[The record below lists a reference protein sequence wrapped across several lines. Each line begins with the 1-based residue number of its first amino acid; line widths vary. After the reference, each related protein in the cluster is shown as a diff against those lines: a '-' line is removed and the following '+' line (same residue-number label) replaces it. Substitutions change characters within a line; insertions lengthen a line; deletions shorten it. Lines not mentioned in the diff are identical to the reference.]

1 MYSEQVVHDVI
12 PSQHLKTALACI
24 PSNYQSIAATLGLLS
39 FSGLNNTQLMPELCH
54 LLQGAFNLTSCGFFW
69 SDAQGNMLDAW
80 CTNTGILSYKTL
92 MSCRDYQESG
102 TRTWP
107 TFQENVL
114 FGATAGYLLPFQNE
128 RFYASPHFQETYQA
142 INVRHILDIVLH
154 DGDRP
159 YGAFLLMR
167 SSEQGRFSPDE
178 RNAFEKLISILTGA
192 FTTPYKNDV
201 QYSEKDLT
209 GVALLTEG
217 GQYKSMSSEAR
228 RIVWSLT
235 HDQPGSFA
243 DPNDPT
249 IEKHL
254 ERIVA
259 LHWSEQHLQESSTV
273 AITNR
278 WGKFHL
284 YFEKEPQTHDTIV
297 TLHRK
302 IPLPS
307 RLAFCLVKF
316 NMPPMRQMVAW
327 LLAQNHSRNEIA
339 SILGVT
345 VETVTSHIKMIYK
358 ETQTSSSHGL
368 YLKLAG

>member
-1 MYSEQVVHDVI
+1 
-12 PSQHLKTALACI
+12 
-24 PSNYQSIAATLGLLS
+24 
-39 FSGLNNTQLMPELCH
+39 
-54 LLQGAFNLTSCGFFW
+54 
-69 SDAQGNMLDAW
+69 
-80 CTNTGILSYKTL
+80 
-92 MSCRDYQESG
+92 
-102 TRTWP
+102 
-107 TFQENVL
+107 
-114 FGATAGYLLPFQNE
+114 
-128 RFYASPHFQETYQA
+128 
-142 INVRHILDIVLH
+142 
-154 DGDRP
+154 
-159 YGAFLLMR
+159 
-167 SSEQGRFSPDE
+167 
-178 RNAFEKLISILTGA
+178 
-192 FTTPYKNDV
+192 
-201 QYSEKDLT
+201 
-209 GVALLTEG
+209 
-217 GQYKSMSSEAR
+217 
-228 RIVWSLT
+228 VWSLT